1 MGFKVWTFRDKRDS
15 VVKVVQDTPF
25 KNTSLTLEETKHL
38 TSNQKF
44 WKKPTWSQ
52 FILGSLKGFNAH
64 KLSLISSFL
73 TSLSSLSFFH

>member
-15 VVKVVQDTPF
+15 VVKVVQDTTF

-44 WKKPTWSQ
+44 
-52 FILGSLKGFNAH
+52 
-64 KLSLISSFL
+64 
-73 TSLSSLSFFH
+73 